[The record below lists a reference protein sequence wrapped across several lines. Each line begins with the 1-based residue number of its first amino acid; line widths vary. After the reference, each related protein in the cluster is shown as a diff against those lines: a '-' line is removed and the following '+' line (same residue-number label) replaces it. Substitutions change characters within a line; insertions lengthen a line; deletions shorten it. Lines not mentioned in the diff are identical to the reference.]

1 MNSKTAAIVGTSFI
15 AGVLCAGVAY
25 KLLKQN

>member
-1 MNSKTAAIVGTSFI
+1 MDNKTTAIVGTSFI

-25 KLLKQN
+25 KLFKHN